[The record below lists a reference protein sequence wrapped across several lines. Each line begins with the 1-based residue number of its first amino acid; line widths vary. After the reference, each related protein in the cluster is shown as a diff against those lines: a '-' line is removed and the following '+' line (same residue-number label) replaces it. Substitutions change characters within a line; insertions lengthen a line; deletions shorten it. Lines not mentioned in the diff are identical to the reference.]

1 MKILFVK
8 FALVDR
14 TLRRGGY
21 EHVVHVGERY
31 DEVNNVARILWQSH
45 HCAAACEPRGDCS
58 SHAAQA
64 A

>member
-21 EHVVHVGERY
+21 EHLVHVGERY
-31 DEVNNVARILWQSH
+31 DEVNNVARIL
-45 HCAAACEPRGDCS
+45 
-58 SHAAQA
+58 
-64 A
+64 